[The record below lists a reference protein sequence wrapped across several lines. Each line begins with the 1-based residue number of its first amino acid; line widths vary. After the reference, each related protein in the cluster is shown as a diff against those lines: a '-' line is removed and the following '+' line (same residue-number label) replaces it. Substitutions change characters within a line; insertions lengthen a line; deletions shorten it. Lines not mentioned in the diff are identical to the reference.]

1 MKPRARRTTGT
12 DAVVEE
18 VRRVRRDLWERGG
31 KTVAGYVRLMESLAA
46 KRAAGGRSEAGGRST
61 AAKTRRRAA

>member
-1 MKPRARRTTGT
+1 MKPRARRATGT

-31 KTVAGYVRLMESLAA
+31 KTVAGYVRLMGELAA
-46 KRAAGGRSEAGGRST
+46 KRAAGRPSETAGRSA
-61 AAKTRRRAA
+61 AAKTRTRAA